1 MAKMKYK
8 FAMPVIL
15 AGWFTIALNG
25 AAAQDIETYS
35 VPKGHPA
42 LSQSATAMPLA
53 PPAAAHAPLRWTTP
67 AGWKELPPTT
77 IRIGNFLVTG
87 GQDKKA
93 EVAITSFPGSVG
105 TELDN
110 VNRWRGEVGME
121 PVEQDNISSQP
132 IEVDSRAGK
141 LYDFVGPA
149 AETVVVSLPH
159 QGATW
164 FFKLRGD
171 KAVVSGARA
180 AFLDFLKSV
189 HFSEGVETQTTSAP
203 LPAMPSSPSMHSATF
218 DNTKNEPQWNPPSNW
233 NAKPSGQMVMKSFS
247 VNGDNGQNATVAIS
261 VFPGDVGGTFANV
274 NRWRSQL
281 GLAPVAQSELS
292 KVTEPLPLADGA
304 GVLVDFANAKVP
316 GSQPTRLVAA
326 MVRHDD
332 RTWFY
337 KILGDDS
344 LVAREKEGFVK
355 FVQAVRYP

>member
-1 MAKMKYK
+1 MVKTKYK
-8 FAMPVIL
+8 LAMPVVL
-15 AGWFTIALNG
+15 VGLSAAALLR

-42 LSQSATAMPLA
+42 LSQSATTMPLA

-67 AGWKELPPTT
+67 AGWKELPPTS

-87 GQDKKA
+87 AQGKKA

-105 TELDN
+105 TELGN

-121 PVEQDNISSQP
+121 PVEQDNISSQA
-132 IEVDSRAGK
+132 IMVESKAGK
-141 LYDFVGPA
+141 LYDFAGA
-149 AETVVVSLPH
+149 ASETVVVSLPR
-159 QGATW
+159 QGVTW

-171 KAVVSGARA
+171 KDVVSGARA

-189 HFSEGVETQTTSAP
+189 HFSEGVEAQETSAP
-203 LPAMPSSPSMHSATF
+203 LPAMPSSSSLHSAMF
-218 DNTKNEPQWNPPSNW
+218 DKTKNEPQWNPPSHW
-233 NAKPSGQMVMKSFS
+233 SAKSAGQMVLKSFS
-247 VNGDNGQNATVAIS
+247 VTADNGQKATVAIS

-292 KVTEPLPLADGA
+292 QVTEPLPLANGA
-304 GVLVDFANAKVP
+304 GVLVDFANPNAP
-316 GSQPTRLVAA
+316 GSQRTRLVAA

-337 KILGDDS
+337 KITGDDS